1 MIENIDNRKPIL
13 LNEKLRPLHFLPWHL
28 FKKKENSSYKLNG
41 VISYG
46 IYKAPEEFEI
56 IAFCGWTVS
65 GKKLRKEFVWSSYGY
80 DNAIEWIEEQRRKF
94 IEDLL

>member
-1 MIENIDNRKPIL
+1 MINNVDNRKPIL

-28 FKKKENSSYKLNG
+28 FKKKGNSSYKLNG
-41 VISYG
+41 VLTYG
-46 IYKAPEEFEI
+46 VYKIPDDFGI

-65 GKKLRKEFVWSSYGY
+65 GKRLRKEFVWSAYGY
-80 DNAIEWIEEQRRKF
+80 DKAKDWVEEQRRNF